1 MKELTIVLTKQ
12 IADDDDLDDIV
23 EYIAKLIPPDAECTV
38 VAQVNQRLD
47 VRHQTTPS

>member
-23 EYIAKLIPPDAECTV
+23 EYIAKLIPPDAKFTV
-38 VAQVNQRLD
+38 SAQFTQRLD
-47 VRHQTTPS
+47 VQQQTTPS